1 MGLKIRAQWSVFFR
15 GWIFSRILRAFGWQQ
30 YARRDFSCFFLFAR
44 EISKI
49 IYFAKIR
56 GVRCPVNA
64 DIDARFSS
72 IAYACA
78 KKNRTINFTDLS
90 AVIAWL
96 YFVSAK
102 MRLHLSFYFQLF
114 KPFFIIR
121 KFKGRFAVH
130 IMV

>member
-1 MGLKIRAQWSVFFR
+1 MRGEILVVFSLCAGNIENYLFREDTRGAMSRERGYRRKILLHCICMR
-15 GWIFSRILRAFGWQQ
+15 
-30 YARRDFSCFFLFAR
+30 
-44 EISKI
+44 
-49 IYFAKIR
+49 
-56 GVRCPVNA
+56 
-64 DIDARFSS
+64 
-72 IAYACA
+72 

-102 MRLHLSFYFQLF
+102 MRLHFSFYFQLF

-130 IMV
+130 IMVYLIFLSVD